1 MALCRLAYAHNQ
13 QYCYQGVWLARC
25 RVWTARWLSGR
36 WWSAERIRLFPLVP
50 TTVAFKIH
58 ETLMDSYIQDLAAM
72 AAELISTRM
81 LHVRLSGNERTG
93 TDGSL
98 SITGT
103 DLIHLFGGD
112 AGIRPMEMHMTTREF
127 PKHPLAMKTVG
138 TGASIFFVEVD
149 KEVWTILLMTTSAF
163 YPRAAMLS

>member
-1 MALCRLAYAHNQ
+1 M
-13 QYCYQGVWLARC
+13 ARC

-36 WWSAERIRLFPLVP
+36 RWSAERIRLLPLV
-50 TTVAFKIH
+50 TATVAFNIH
-58 ETLMDSYIQDLAAM
+58 ETLKDSHIEDLAAM

-81 LHVRLSGNERTG
+81 LHVRLSGNECTG

-103 DLIHLFGGD
+103 DLIHLFGGN
-112 AGIRPMEMHMTTREF
+112 AGNRPMEMHMTTREF
-127 PKHPLAMKTVG
+127 PKLPLAMKTVDI
-138 TGASIFFVEVD
+138 GASVFFVEVD

>member
-1 MALCRLAYAHNQ
+1 
-13 QYCYQGVWLARC
+13 
-25 RVWTARWLSGR
+25 
-36 WWSAERIRLFPLVP
+36 
-50 TTVAFKIH
+50 
-58 ETLMDSYIQDLAAM
+58 MDSHIEDLAAM

-98 SITGT
+98 SITGI

-127 PKHPLAMKTVG
+127 PKHPLALTTVG
-138 TGASIFFVEVD
+138 IGASIFFVEVD
-149 KEVWTILLMTTSAF
+149 KEIWTILLMTTSAF
-163 YPRAAMLS
+163 YPRAAMRS

>member
-1 MALCRLAYAHNQ
+1 M
-13 QYCYQGVWLARC
+13 
-25 RVWTARWLSGR
+25 T
-36 WWSAERIRLFPLVP
+36 
-50 TTVAFKIH
+50 
-58 ETLMDSYIQDLAAM
+58 
-72 AAELISTRM
+72 AELISTRM

-103 DLIHLFGGD
+103 DLIHLLGSD

-138 TGASIFFVEVD
+138 TGPSIFFVEVD

>member
-1 MALCRLAYAHNQ
+1 MARY
-13 QYCYQGVWLARC
+13 

-50 TTVAFKIH
+50 ATVAFKIH
-58 ETLMDSYIQDLAAM
+58 ETLMDSHIEGLPAM
-72 AAELISTRM
+72 TAELISTRM

-103 DLIHLFGGD
+103 DLIHLFGSD

-138 TGASIFFVEVD
+138 IGASIFFVEVD